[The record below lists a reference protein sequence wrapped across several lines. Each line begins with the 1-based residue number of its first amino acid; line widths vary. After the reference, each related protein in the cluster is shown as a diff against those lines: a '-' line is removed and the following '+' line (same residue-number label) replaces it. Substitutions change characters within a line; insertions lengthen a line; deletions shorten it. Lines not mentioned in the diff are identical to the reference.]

1 MTIYEN
7 GEIIDPTNDKRLKD
21 SSLPWIKDIKSWTNH
36 TFTRKELV
44 QMLEDLK
51 NIATLSE

>member
-7 GEIIDPTNDKRLKD
+7 GEIIDPTSDNRLKN
-21 SSLPWIKDIKSWTNH
+21 SNLLSLKGIRSWANH
-36 TFTRKELV
+36 TFTRKELL

-51 NIATLSE
+51 NVAI